1 MDRVEIDPAGLGAS
15 VAQTTGAAAGMA
27 AKAGNS
33 GAAAAGHIGGGA
45 DALTGAIDTVIGGWA
60 AQAETIAAAL
70 AAGGTHLGQR
80 TAETTAGLT
89 DTDHDSGTQIATITT
104 V

>member
-27 AKAGNS
+27 AKAGQ
-33 GAAAAGHIGGGA
+33 GGLTTAGRIGGGG
-45 DALTGAIDTVIGGWA
+45 DALTGAIDAVIGGWA
-60 AQAETIAAAL
+60 VQAETIAAGL
-70 AAGGTHLGQR
+70 ADGGTHLGQR

-89 DTDHDSGTQIATITT
+89 DTDHDSGAQIATITT
-104 V
+104 I

>member
-27 AKAGNS
+27 AKAGQS
-33 GAAAAGHIGGGA
+33 GAAAAAHIGGGA
-45 DALTGAIDTVIGGWA
+45 DALTGAISAVISGWA
-60 AQAETIAAAL
+60 AQAETIAAGL

-80 TAETTAGLT
+80 TAETTTGLT
-89 DTDHDSGTQIATITT
+89 DTDNDSGAHIASIT

>member
-15 VAQTTGAAAGMA
+15 VAQTTGAAAGVA
-27 AKAGNS
+27 AKTGQG
-33 GAAAAGHIGGGA
+33 GAATAGHIGGGA
-45 DALTGAIDTVIGGWA
+45 DPLTGAIGAVIGGWA
-60 AQAETIAAAL
+60 AQAETIAAGL

-80 TAETTAGLT
+80 TAETTTGLT
-89 DTDHDSGTQIATITT
+89 GTDHDSGAQIATIT